1 MHRLRAR
8 LPDWALEWLDVLV
21 PLFQILL
28 ILLLAYVLYRFV
40 KRLVRRMA
48 LRYNWPIELTV
59 PLTSTVRWIII
70 AATTLAVLE
79 RLGVSATVLWTGFSS
94 FAAVGA
100 VAFFAAWSVLSN
112 FFCALLIFTVRP
124 FRLGDY
130 IEVLDTADKPG
141 AKGRVVDINLLYT
154 TLEDHGAAV
163 GHTAGAKRA
172 GPWSGRMGVSA
183 PAGGASKD
191 STVSALMQRLAAR
204 VARAL
209 DGWGDMQAPQTNQ
222 GLELHESAQT
232 GRRGQMARM
241 KMKRQV
247 TTLTLVAGR
256 RWRVGGPRADASA
269 TNHIVIPC
277 RYEKRS

>member
-40 KRLVRRMA
+40 KRVVRRMA
-48 LRYNWPIELTV
+48 LRHNWPLELTV

-70 AATTLAVLE
+70 AATLLGVLE

-130 IEVLDTADKPG
+130 IEVLDTAEKPG
-141 AKGRVVDINLLYT
+141 AKGRVIDINMLYT
-154 TLEDHGAAV
+154 TLEEFGA
-163 GHTAGAKRA
+163 
-172 GPWSGRMGVSA
+172 P
-183 PAGGASKD
+183 GGGNRIQIPNSL
-191 STVSALMQRLAAR
+191 VFQR
-204 VARAL
+204 V
-209 DGWGDMQAPQTNQ
+209 
-222 GLELHESAQT
+222 
-232 GRRGQMARM
+232 
-241 KMKRQV
+241 V
-247 TTLTLVAGR
+247 R
-256 RWRVGGPRADASA
+256 RWHGVPSSLLAEAEQEIKKNQTPAPVEPTQVA
-269 TNHIVIPC
+269 TN
-277 RYEKRS
+277 

>member
-1 MHRLRAR
+1 MYRLRAR

-40 KRLVRRMA
+40 KRVVRRMA
-48 LRYNWPIELTV
+48 LRHNWPLELTV

-70 AATTLAVLE
+70 AATLLGVLE

-130 IEVLDTADKPG
+130 IELLDTADKPG
-141 AKGRVVDINLLYT
+141 AKGRVIDINMLYT
-154 TLEDHGAAV
+154 TLEEFGA
-163 GHTAGAKRA
+163 
-172 GPWSGRMGVSA
+172 P
-183 PAGGASKD
+183 GGGNRIQIPNSL
-191 STVSALMQRLAAR
+191 VFQR
-204 VARAL
+204 V
-209 DGWGDMQAPQTNQ
+209 
-222 GLELHESAQT
+222 
-232 GRRGQMARM
+232 
-241 KMKRQV
+241 V
-247 TTLTLVAGR
+247 R
-256 RWRVGGPRADASA
+256 RWHGVPSSLLAEAEQEIKKNQTPAPVEPTQVA
-269 TNHIVIPC
+269 TN
-277 RYEKRS
+277 

>member
-130 IEVLDTADKPG
+130 IELLDTAEKPG
-141 AKGRVVDINLLYT
+141 AKGRVIDINMLYT
-154 TLEDHGAAV
+154 TLEEFEAPGA
-163 GHTAGAKRA
+163 GNRLQI
-172 GPWSGRMGVSA
+172 PN
-183 PAGGASKD
+183 
-191 STVSALMQRLAAR
+191 ALVFQR
-204 VARAL
+204 V
-209 DGWGDMQAPQTNQ
+209 
-222 GLELHESAQT
+222 
-232 GRRGQMARM
+232 
-241 KMKRQV
+241 V
-247 TTLTLVAGR
+247 R
-256 RWRVGGPRADASA
+256 RWHGVPPSPLA
-269 TNHIVIPC
+269 TAAPETPPAAETVTQ
-277 RYEKRS
+277 

>member
-1 MHRLRAR
+1 MHRVRAR

-48 LRYNWPIELTV
+48 QRYLWPLELTV

-70 AATTLAVLE
+70 AATLLGVLE

-130 IEVLDTADKPG
+130 IELLDTADKPG
-141 AKGRVVDINLLYT
+141 AKGRVIDINMLYT
-154 TLEDHGAAV
+154 TLEEFGA
-163 GHTAGAKRA
+163 
-172 GPWSGRMGVSA
+172 P
-183 PAGGASKD
+183 GGGNRIQIPNSL
-191 STVSALMQRLAAR
+191 VFQR
-204 VARAL
+204 V
-209 DGWGDMQAPQTNQ
+209 
-222 GLELHESAQT
+222 
-232 GRRGQMARM
+232 
-241 KMKRQV
+241 V
-247 TTLTLVAGR
+247 R
-256 RWRVGGPRADASA
+256 RWHGVPSSLLAEAEQEIKKNQTPAPVEPTQVA
-269 TNHIVIPC
+269 TN
-277 RYEKRS
+277 

>member
-48 LRYNWPIELTV
+48 QRYLWPIELTV

-70 AATTLAVLE
+70 AATILGVLE

-130 IEVLDTADKPG
+130 IELLDTADKPG
-141 AKGRVVDINLLYT
+141 AKGRVIDINMLYT
-154 TLEDHGAAV
+154 TLEEMGPPGA
-163 GHTAGAKRA
+163 
-172 GPWSGRMGVSA
+172 
-183 PAGGASKD
+183 
-191 STVSALMQRLAAR
+191 AAR
-204 VARAL
+204 VQVPNTLVFQRVVRRWQGVPPPL
-209 DGWGDMQAPQTNQ
+209 DTETEQTLKPDQAPAPAPT
-222 GLELHESAQT
+222 AQ
-232 GRRGQMARM
+232 A
-241 KMKRQV
+241 
-247 TTLTLVAGR
+247 AI
-256 RWRVGGPRADASA
+256 
-269 TNHIVIPC
+269 N
-277 RYEKRS
+277 

>member
-40 KRLVRRMA
+40 KRVVRRMA
-48 LRYNWPIELTV
+48 LRHNWPLELTV

-70 AATTLAVLE
+70 AATLLGVLE

-130 IEVLDTADKPG
+130 IELLDTADKPG
-141 AKGRVVDINLLYT
+141 AKGRVIDINMLYT
-154 TLEDHGAAV
+154 TLEEFGA
-163 GHTAGAKRA
+163 
-172 GPWSGRMGVSA
+172 P
-183 PAGGASKD
+183 GGGNRIQIPNSL
-191 STVSALMQRLAAR
+191 VFQR
-204 VARAL
+204 V
-209 DGWGDMQAPQTNQ
+209 
-222 GLELHESAQT
+222 
-232 GRRGQMARM
+232 
-241 KMKRQV
+241 V
-247 TTLTLVAGR
+247 R
-256 RWRVGGPRADASA
+256 RWHGVPPPGVIGTDSNFKNNNSLTSA
-269 TNHIVIPC
+269 GSTYNATH
-277 RYEKRS
+277 

>member
-8 LPDWALEWLDVLV
+8 LPDWALDWLDVLV

-40 KRLVRRMA
+40 KRVVRRMA
-48 LRYNWPIELTV
+48 LRHNWPLELTV

-70 AATTLAVLE
+70 AATLLGVLE

-130 IEVLDTADKPG
+130 IELLDTADKPG
-141 AKGRVVDINLLYT
+141 AKGRVIDINMLYT
-154 TLEDHGAAV
+154 TLEEFDAPGAGNRIQIPNSLV
-163 GHTAGAKRA
+163 F
-172 GPWSGRMGVSA
+172 
-183 PAGGASKD
+183 
-191 STVSALMQRLAAR
+191 QR
-204 VARAL
+204 V
-209 DGWGDMQAPQTNQ
+209 
-222 GLELHESAQT
+222 
-232 GRRGQMARM
+232 
-241 KMKRQV
+241 V
-247 TTLTLVAGR
+247 R
-256 RWRVGGPRADASA
+256 RWHGVPSSLLAEAEQEIKKNQTPAPVEPTQVA
-269 TNHIVIPC
+269 TN
-277 RYEKRS
+277 

>member
-48 LRYNWPIELTV
+48 QRYLWPIELTV

-70 AATTLAVLE
+70 AATILGVLE

-130 IEVLDTADKPG
+130 IEVLDTAEKPG
-141 AKGRVVDINLLYT
+141 AKGRVIDINMLYT
-154 TLEDHGAAV
+154 TLEEFDAPGAGNRIQIPNSLV
-163 GHTAGAKRA
+163 F
-172 GPWSGRMGVSA
+172 
-183 PAGGASKD
+183 
-191 STVSALMQRLAAR
+191 QR
-204 VARAL
+204 V
-209 DGWGDMQAPQTNQ
+209 
-222 GLELHESAQT
+222 
-232 GRRGQMARM
+232 
-241 KMKRQV
+241 V
-247 TTLTLVAGR
+247 R
-256 RWRVGGPRADASA
+256 RWHGVPSSLLAEAEQEIKKNQTPAPVEPTQVA
-269 TNHIVIPC
+269 TN
-277 RYEKRS
+277 

>member
-8 LPDWALEWLDVLV
+8 LPDWALDWLDVLV

-48 LRYNWPIELTV
+48 QRYLWPIELTV

-70 AATTLAVLE
+70 AATILGVLE

-130 IEVLDTADKPG
+130 IELLDTADKPG
-141 AKGRVVDINLLYT
+141 AKGRVIDINMLYT
-154 TLEDHGAAV
+154 TLEEFDAPGAGNRIQIPNSLV
-163 GHTAGAKRA
+163 F
-172 GPWSGRMGVSA
+172 
-183 PAGGASKD
+183 
-191 STVSALMQRLAAR
+191 QR
-204 VARAL
+204 V
-209 DGWGDMQAPQTNQ
+209 
-222 GLELHESAQT
+222 
-232 GRRGQMARM
+232 
-241 KMKRQV
+241 V
-247 TTLTLVAGR
+247 R
-256 RWRVGGPRADASA
+256 RWHGVPSSLLAEAEREIKKNQTPAPVEPTQVA
-269 TNHIVIPC
+269 TN
-277 RYEKRS
+277 

>member
-8 LPDWALEWLDVLV
+8 LPDWALDWLDVLV

-40 KRLVRRMA
+40 KRVVRRMA
-48 LRYNWPIELTV
+48 QRYLWPLELTV

-70 AATTLAVLE
+70 AATLLGVLE

-130 IEVLDTADKPG
+130 IELLDTADKPG
-141 AKGRVVDINLLYT
+141 AKGRVIDINMLYT
-154 TLEDHGAAV
+154 TLEEFDAPGAGNRIQIPNSLV
-163 GHTAGAKRA
+163 F
-172 GPWSGRMGVSA
+172 
-183 PAGGASKD
+183 
-191 STVSALMQRLAAR
+191 QR
-204 VARAL
+204 V
-209 DGWGDMQAPQTNQ
+209 
-222 GLELHESAQT
+222 
-232 GRRGQMARM
+232 
-241 KMKRQV
+241 V
-247 TTLTLVAGR
+247 R
-256 RWRVGGPRADASA
+256 RWHGVPSSLLAEAEQEIKKNQTPAPVEPTQVA
-269 TNHIVIPC
+269 TN
-277 RYEKRS
+277 

>member
-48 LRYNWPIELTV
+48 LRYNWPLELTV

-70 AATTLAVLE
+70 AATLLGVLE

-130 IEVLDTADKPG
+130 IELLDTADKPG
-141 AKGRVVDINLLYT
+141 AKGRVIDINMLYT
-154 TLEDHGAAV
+154 TLEEFE
-163 GHTAGAKRA
+163 
-172 GPWSGRMGVSA
+172 A
-183 PAGGASKD
+183 PGTGNRIQIPN
-191 STVSALMQRLAAR
+191 ALVFQR
-204 VARAL
+204 V
-209 DGWGDMQAPQTNQ
+209 
-222 GLELHESAQT
+222 
-232 GRRGQMARM
+232 
-241 KMKRQV
+241 V
-247 TTLTLVAGR
+247 R
-256 RWRVGGPRADASA
+256 RWHGVPSSLLAEAEQEIKKNQTPAPVEPTQVA
-269 TNHIVIPC
+269 TN
-277 RYEKRS
+277 

>member
-40 KRLVRRMA
+40 KRVVRRMA
-48 LRYNWPIELTV
+48 LRHNWPLELTV

-70 AATTLAVLE
+70 AATLLGVLE

-94 FAAVGA
+94 FAAVSA

-130 IEVLDTADKPG
+130 IELLDTADKPG
-141 AKGRVVDINLLYT
+141 AKGRVIDINMLYT
-154 TLEDHGAAV
+154 TLEEFGA
-163 GHTAGAKRA
+163 
-172 GPWSGRMGVSA
+172 P
-183 PAGGASKD
+183 GGGNRIQIPNSL
-191 STVSALMQRLAAR
+191 VFQR
-204 VARAL
+204 V
-209 DGWGDMQAPQTNQ
+209 
-222 GLELHESAQT
+222 
-232 GRRGQMARM
+232 
-241 KMKRQV
+241 V
-247 TTLTLVAGR
+247 R
-256 RWRVGGPRADASA
+256 RWHGVPSSLLAEAEQEIKKNQTPAPVEPTQVA
-269 TNHIVIPC
+269 TN
-277 RYEKRS
+277 

>member
-40 KRLVRRMA
+40 KRVVRRMA
-48 LRYNWPIELTV
+48 LRHNWPLELTV

-70 AATTLAVLE
+70 AATLLGVLE

-130 IEVLDTADKPG
+130 IEVLDTAEKPG
-141 AKGRVVDINLLYT
+141 AKGRVIDINMLYT
-154 TLEDHGAAV
+154 TLEEFD
-163 GHTAGAKRA
+163 
-172 GPWSGRMGVSA
+172 A
-183 PAGGASKD
+183 PGTGNRLQIPNSL
-191 STVSALMQRLAAR
+191 VFQR
-204 VARAL
+204 V
-209 DGWGDMQAPQTNQ
+209 
-222 GLELHESAQT
+222 
-232 GRRGQMARM
+232 
-241 KMKRQV
+241 V
-247 TTLTLVAGR
+247 R
-256 RWRVGGPRADASA
+256 RWHGVPPPGVIGTDSNFKNNNSLTSA
-269 TNHIVIPC
+269 GSTYNATH
-277 RYEKRS
+277 

>member
-8 LPDWALEWLDVLV
+8 LPDWALDWLDVLV

-28 ILLLAYVLYRFV
+28 ILLLAYVLYRVV

-48 LRYNWPIELTV
+48 QRYHWPMELTV
-59 PLTSTVRWIII
+59 PLTSTVRWITL
-70 AATTLAVLE
+70 AATLLAVLE

-141 AKGRVVDINLLYT
+141 AKGRVIDINMLYT
-154 TLEDHGAAV
+154 TLEEMGPPGA
-163 GHTAGAKRA
+163 
-172 GPWSGRMGVSA
+172 
-183 PAGGASKD
+183 
-191 STVSALMQRLAAR
+191 AAR
-204 VARAL
+204 VQVPNTLVFQRVVRRWQGVPPPV
-209 DGWGDMQAPQTNQ
+209 DTETEQIIKTDQAPAPAP
-222 GLELHESAQT
+222 SAQ
-232 GRRGQMARM
+232 A
-241 KMKRQV
+241 
-247 TTLTLVAGR
+247 AI
-256 RWRVGGPRADASA
+256 
-269 TNHIVIPC
+269 N
-277 RYEKRS
+277 

>member
-8 LPDWALEWLDVLV
+8 LPDWALDWLDVLV

-48 LRYNWPIELTV
+48 QRYLWPIELTV

-70 AATTLAVLE
+70 AATLLGVLE

-130 IEVLDTADKPG
+130 IELLDTADKPG
-141 AKGRVVDINLLYT
+141 AKGRVIDINMLYT
-154 TLEDHGAAV
+154 TLEEFGAPGGGNRIQIPNSLVFQRVVRRCHGVPSSLLAEAEQEIKKNQ
-163 GHTAGAKRA
+163 T
-172 GPWSGRMGVSA
+172 PA
-183 PAGGASKD
+183 PVEP
-191 STVSALMQRLAAR
+191 T
-204 VARAL
+204 
-209 DGWGDMQAPQTNQ
+209 
-222 GLELHESAQT
+222 
-232 GRRGQMARM
+232 
-241 KMKRQV
+241 QV
-247 TTLTLVAGR
+247 
-256 RWRVGGPRADASA
+256 A
-269 TNHIVIPC
+269 TN
-277 RYEKRS
+277 

>member
-40 KRLVRRMA
+40 KRVVRRMA
-48 LRYNWPIELTV
+48 LRHNWPLELTV

-70 AATTLAVLE
+70 AATLLGVLE

-130 IEVLDTADKPG
+130 IELLDTADKPG
-141 AKGRVVDINLLYT
+141 AKGRVIDINMLYT
-154 TLEDHGAAV
+154 TLEEFE
-163 GHTAGAKRA
+163 
-172 GPWSGRMGVSA
+172 A
-183 PAGGASKD
+183 PGTGNRIQIPN
-191 STVSALMQRLAAR
+191 ALVFQR
-204 VARAL
+204 V
-209 DGWGDMQAPQTNQ
+209 
-222 GLELHESAQT
+222 
-232 GRRGQMARM
+232 
-241 KMKRQV
+241 V
-247 TTLTLVAGR
+247 R
-256 RWRVGGPRADASA
+256 RWHGVPSSLLAEAEQEIKKNQTPAPVEPTQVA
-269 TNHIVIPC
+269 TN
-277 RYEKRS
+277 

>member
-28 ILLLAYVLYRFV
+28 VLVAGYVLYRTLR
-40 KRLVRRMA
+40 RLLRRVA
-48 LRYNWPIELTV
+48 AHYHWPIQLTM
-59 PLTSTVRWIII
+59 PLNGIVRWIII
-70 AATTLAVLE
+70 GGVTMLVLE

-141 AKGRVVDINLLYT
+141 AKGRVIDINMLYT
-154 TLEDHGAAV
+154 TLEEM
-163 GHTAGAKRA
+163 
-172 GPWSGRMGVSA
+172 GPPEA
-183 PAGGASKD
+183 
-191 STVSALMQRLAAR
+191 AAR
-204 VARAL
+204 V
-209 DGWGDMQAPQTNQ
+209 
-222 GLELHESAQT
+222 
-232 GRRGQMARM
+232 
-241 KMKRQV
+241 QV
-247 TTLTLVAGR
+247 PNTLVFQRVVR
-256 RWRVGGPRADASA
+256 RWQDVPPADAETGPNSSQ
-269 TNHIVIPC
+269 IGL
-277 RYEKRS
+277 

>member
-40 KRLVRRMA
+40 KRVVRRMA
-48 LRYNWPIELTV
+48 LRHNWPLELTV

-70 AATTLAVLE
+70 AATILGVLE

-130 IEVLDTADKPG
+130 IELLDTADKPG
-141 AKGRVVDINLLYT
+141 AKGRVIDINMLYT
-154 TLEDHGAAV
+154 TLEEFGA
-163 GHTAGAKRA
+163 
-172 GPWSGRMGVSA
+172 P
-183 PAGGASKD
+183 GGGNRIQIPNSL
-191 STVSALMQRLAAR
+191 VFQR
-204 VARAL
+204 V
-209 DGWGDMQAPQTNQ
+209 
-222 GLELHESAQT
+222 
-232 GRRGQMARM
+232 
-241 KMKRQV
+241 V
-247 TTLTLVAGR
+247 R
-256 RWRVGGPRADASA
+256 RWHGVPSSLLAEAEQEIKKNQTPAPVEPTQVA
-269 TNHIVIPC
+269 TN
-277 RYEKRS
+277 

>member
-8 LPDWALEWLDVLV
+8 LPDWALDWLDVLV

-48 LRYNWPIELTV
+48 QRYLWPLELTV

-70 AATTLAVLE
+70 AATLLGVLE

-130 IEVLDTADKPG
+130 IELLDTADKPG
-141 AKGRVVDINLLYT
+141 AKGRVIDINMLYT
-154 TLEDHGAAV
+154 TLEEFGA
-163 GHTAGAKRA
+163 
-172 GPWSGRMGVSA
+172 P
-183 PAGGASKD
+183 GGGNRIQIPNSL
-191 STVSALMQRLAAR
+191 VFQR
-204 VARAL
+204 V
-209 DGWGDMQAPQTNQ
+209 
-222 GLELHESAQT
+222 
-232 GRRGQMARM
+232 
-241 KMKRQV
+241 V
-247 TTLTLVAGR
+247 R
-256 RWRVGGPRADASA
+256 RWHGVPSSLLAEAEQEIKKNQTPAPVEPTQVA
-269 TNHIVIPC
+269 TN
-277 RYEKRS
+277 

>member
-40 KRLVRRMA
+40 KRVVRRMA
-48 LRYNWPIELTV
+48 LRHNWPLELTV

-70 AATTLAVLE
+70 AATLLGVLE

-130 IEVLDTADKPG
+130 IELLDTADKPG
-141 AKGRVVDINLLYT
+141 AKGRVIDINMLYT
-154 TLEDHGAAV
+154 TLEEFGAPGGGNRIQIPNSLVFQRVVRRWHGVPASLHADTEIKPNQ
-163 GHTAGAKRA
+163 TA
-172 GPWSGRMGVSA
+172 A
-183 PAGGASKD
+183 PAPPSQNAI
-191 STVSALMQRLAAR
+191 
-204 VARAL
+204 
-209 DGWGDMQAPQTNQ
+209 N
-222 GLELHESAQT
+222 
-232 GRRGQMARM
+232 
-241 KMKRQV
+241 
-247 TTLTLVAGR
+247 
-256 RWRVGGPRADASA
+256 
-269 TNHIVIPC
+269 
-277 RYEKRS
+277 

>member
-48 LRYNWPIELTV
+48 QRYLWPLELTV

-70 AATTLAVLE
+70 AATLLGVLE

-130 IEVLDTADKPG
+130 IEVLDTAEKPG
-141 AKGRVVDINLLYT
+141 AKGRVIDINMLYT
-154 TLEDHGAAV
+154 TLEEFD
-163 GHTAGAKRA
+163 
-172 GPWSGRMGVSA
+172 A
-183 PAGGASKD
+183 PGTGNRLQIPNSL
-191 STVSALMQRLAAR
+191 VFQR
-204 VARAL
+204 V
-209 DGWGDMQAPQTNQ
+209 
-222 GLELHESAQT
+222 
-232 GRRGQMARM
+232 
-241 KMKRQV
+241 V
-247 TTLTLVAGR
+247 R
-256 RWRVGGPRADASA
+256 RWHGVPSSLLAEAEQEIKKNQTPAPVEPTQVA
-269 TNHIVIPC
+269 TN
-277 RYEKRS
+277 

>member
-8 LPDWALEWLDVLV
+8 LPDWALDWLDVLV

-48 LRYNWPIELTV
+48 QRYLWPIELTV

-70 AATTLAVLE
+70 AATILGVLE

-130 IEVLDTADKPG
+130 IELLDTADKPG
-141 AKGRVVDINLLYT
+141 AKGRVIDINMLYT
-154 TLEDHGAAV
+154 TLEEFGAPGGGNRIQIPNSLVFQRVVRRWHGV
-163 GHTAGAKRA
+163 PPTAGTE
-172 GPWSGRMGVSA
+172 A
-183 PAGGASKD
+183 PSEFKENE
-191 STVSALMQRLAAR
+191 ALAPVPPA
-204 VARAL
+204 
-209 DGWGDMQAPQTNQ
+209 QA
-222 GLELHESAQT
+222 
-232 GRRGQMARM
+232 
-241 KMKRQV
+241 
-247 TTLTLVAGR
+247 
-256 RWRVGGPRADASA
+256 A
-269 TNHIVIPC
+269 TN
-277 RYEKRS
+277 